1 MNVTIELIR
10 DFIQTFG
17 LYMQVFA
24 CIAYILYTRKTSA
37 FFYCL
42 IAIILFTGIQY
53 VLEKELLSLAQN
65 PNYEQL
71 VYNAW
76 YLGFAYADALFVIS
90 VIFVCRK
97 NAFLIDNTTRM
108 ILISYVTLGAMQVA
122 RYFDRIILETNSLGE
137 MYSIVV
143 PTINLS
149 VTLLVCANVIF
160 VLLSCRKNAN
170 TQ

>member
-24 CIAYILYTRKTSA
+24 CIVYILYTRKTTA

-42 IAIILFTGIQY
+42 IAIIISTGIQY

-65 PNYEQL
+65 PKFEQV

-76 YLGFAYADALFVIS
+76 YLGFAYADAVFVIA
-90 VIFVCRK
+90 VIYICKKKALR
-97 NAFLIDNTTRM
+97 IDNTTRM

-122 RYFDRIILETNSLGE
+122 RYFDRIILESNTLGE
-137 MYSIVV
+137 LYSLVV
-143 PTINLS
+143 PTINVS
-149 VTLLVCANVIF
+149 VTLLVCANVLF
-160 VLLSCRKNAN
+160 VLLSGRKNAN
-170 TQ
+170 TN